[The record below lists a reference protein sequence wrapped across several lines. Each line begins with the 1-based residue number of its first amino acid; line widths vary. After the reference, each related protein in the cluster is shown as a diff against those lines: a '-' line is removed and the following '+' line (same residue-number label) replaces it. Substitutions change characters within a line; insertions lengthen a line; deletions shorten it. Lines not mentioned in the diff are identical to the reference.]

1 VLRDGPGNNQGVVG
15 ILKDRA
21 RKVIDQGVE
30 KQPVTRSPEEK
41 LLKHIGDNVKEEG
54 GERVPLP
61 KPTSTL
67 DPASG
72 DPVKEDGGLASIV
85 K

>member
-1 VLRDGPGNNQGVVG
+1 VLRDGPDNNQGVVG

-21 RKVIDQGVE
+21 RKAIDQGVK
-30 KQPVTRSPEEK
+30 KQPVTRSLEEK

-67 DPASG
+67 DLASR
-72 DPVKEDGGLASIV
+72 DPVKEDGGLTSVV